1 MSYSRQHVTDLQKH
15 LQAISRPYRCR
26 KAALSHGIWNESL
39 KMVEIVHQHRSAAK
53 LFHFMGTN
61 KQSKLYLQPEEALFM
76 MQCSLLQVFLPNPSE
91 PNKIPLALNEAYSLW
106 LDPAFLT
113 LAQLHV
119 SQYLTRIGFILIRHQ
134 QQQLLPVEEKN
145 DVPVVSPS
153 SGKRK
158 RDSSDEDAEN
168 KLVEEAPQIT
178 QPTTLF
184 DDVST

>member
-1 MSYSRQHVTDLQKH
+1 MSYSRQHVTDLEKH
-15 LQAISRPYRCR
+15 LQALSRPYRCR
-26 KAALSHGIWNESL
+26 KSALSHGIWNESV

-76 MQCSLLQVFLPNPSE
+76 MQCSLLQVFLPKSSE
-91 PNKIPLALNEAYSLW
+91 QQNKIPLALNEAYSLW
-106 LDPAFLT
+106 LDPTFLT
-113 LAQLHV
+113 LAHLHV
-119 SQYLTRIGFILIRHQ
+119 SQYLTRIGFILMRHQ
-134 QQQLLPVEEKN
+134 QEQLLPVEEKN
-145 DVPVVSPS
+145 DAPVASPS

-158 RDSSDEDAEN
+158 RDSSDEET
-168 KLVEEAPQIT
+168 PQIT